1 MDADDAYLG
10 QANYLVDQAIDFAVQ
25 QLAEVT
31 DNAVEGVATVPG
43 LSREASAIKKRG
55 GTYLSQYPEQPVPDI
70 DWLRIGEFSVDRA
83 EAKIEQFIR
92 ETWEFDASWLFCI
105 DYLGEDAAEFDNRH
119 RFRVRWSVPT
129 RRKPDHLVD
138 VFYVFETNRLVHR
151 PGETR
156 FRVAIRLSKLVNRSG
171 QIGGEGGPSGRV
183 ESDFPRNFHLDGVDL
198 SGGQRAVPF
207 DNVAAAEI
215 VAAVRTEALGS
226 GQQAAGGGRVSAA
239 AAPQATDAAASE

>member
-129 RRKPDHLVD
+129 RRKPVPRATACVYFTFSVSRIKPADHLVD

-156 FRVAIRLSKLVNRSG
+156 FREKWLKDI
-171 QIGGEGGPSGRV
+171 V
-183 ESDFPRNFHLDGVDL
+183 ESK
-198 SGGQRAVPF
+198 
-207 DNVAAAEI
+207 AELLREI
-215 VAAVRTEALGS
+215 EF
-226 GQQAAGGGRVSAA
+226 
-239 AAPQATDAAASE
+239 